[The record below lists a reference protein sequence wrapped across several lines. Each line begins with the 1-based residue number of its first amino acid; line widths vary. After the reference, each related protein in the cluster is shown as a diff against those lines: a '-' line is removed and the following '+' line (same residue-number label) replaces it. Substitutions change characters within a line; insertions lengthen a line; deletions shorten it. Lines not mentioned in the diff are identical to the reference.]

1 MKRNFLSVVV
11 GLAIAIITFLIAE
24 AINASLHPI
33 PTNLDFKDSIAVKTF
48 YDNQPLTLWL
58 LVLTGW
64 IIGSLLCGL
73 LIKII
78 SKNENRKLPIIAG
91 LILTLSAVA
100 NFFSLP
106 HPTWFIIVGL
116 IVFIPSTLLGHKI
129 FKIKANGQ
137 Q

>member
-1 MKRNFLSVVV
+1 MKRNILSVVV
-11 GLAIAIITFLIAE
+11 GLAIAIITFLIVE
-24 AINASLHPI
+24 TINASFHPT
-33 PTNLDFKDSIAVKTF
+33 PTNLDLQDSIAVKTF
-48 YDNQPLTLWL
+48 YENQPPTFWVM
-58 LVLTGW
+58 VLTGW

-91 LILTLSAVA
+91 IILTLSAVA

-106 HPTWFIIVGL
+106 HPTWFIVVGL
-116 IVFIPSTLLGHKI
+116 MVFIPSTLLGHKL